1 MKLTKERAIAE
12 HRKMWLWISRQIMK
26 DYSASRMVRL
36 TYFYKRK
43 YLNKF
48 YPNEMIEQE
57 CFCCEYVKQS
67 GIINCYKNCPLYWNN
82 KHTEYTCS
90 EHFGYYNIIT
100 RMSTMCYGFCTFKE
114 AKKIAKMAYKI
125 AMLDK
130 KE

>member
-26 DYSASRMVRL
+26 DYLANRTVREI
-36 TYFYKRK
+36 YSYKCD
-43 YLNKF
+43 YLNKV
-48 YPNEMIEQE
+48 YPNEIIYYK

-67 GIINCYKNCPLYWNN
+67 GIDCYKDCPLYWNN

-100 RMSTMCYGFCTFKE
+100 RISTCVIIFVHL
-114 AKKIAKMAYKI
+114 KKQKGWQEWHTK
-125 AMLDK
+125 
-130 KE
+130 